1 MRDDDSNEI
10 GDYALLTGWHEE
22 YQGHGAGVF
31 QCVDKT
37 GLTDDGG
44 TIAVGSTYAW
54 KRITGPGDATEF
66 GVVPNAGSAF
76 DNKQYIESAESVKSA
91 FCQPQ
96 NIIQQR
102 LYWLMVVS
110 QEMVG

>member
-1 MRDDDSNEI
+1 VLKYDPDQLRQELAEPDGSKKVGYKDSNVYDTLNRHDNELAKLELKFKSFQAMRDDDSNEI

-44 TIAVGSTYAW
+44 TIAVGSTYA
-54 KRITGPGDATEF
+54 
-66 GVVPNAGSAF
+66 
-76 DNKQYIESAESVKSA
+76 
-91 FCQPQ
+91 
-96 NIIQQR
+96 
-102 LYWLMVVS
+102 
-110 QEMVG
+110 

>member
-1 MRDDDSNEI
+1 MRDDNSNEI
-10 GDYALLTGWHEE
+10 GDYALLTGWHTDH
-22 YQGHGAGVF
+22 QGYGAGVF

-76 DNKQYIESAESVKSA
+76 DNKAYILAAAATGALIFPAGDIYTKFLPLQIRILCAV
-91 FCQPQ
+91 
-96 NIIQQR
+96 I
-102 LYWLMVVS
+102 
-110 QEMVG
+110 